1 MLTPVAAAGLGRV
14 RDISHRKRRL
24 ADDSIRAQQ
33 RRLLRGPAPAYSY
46 GAPHYYQ
53 NGRALHPAT
62 LTEEFGGGENELD
75 PLNYTI
81 PYMDKYLVMAMAG
94 VLAVTFQSYKIPHS
108 SCEFSLHD
116 AHCVDKYL
124 LSFLL
129 FKVDNIHQDISI

>member
-1 MLTPVAAAGLGRV
+1 MQLLGWAAFGTFLIVKGAWLTTQSEPSSGGSYAA
-14 RDISHRKRRL
+14 
-24 ADDSIRAQQ
+24 
-33 RRLLRGPAPAYSY
+33 PAPAYSY

-94 VLAVTFQSYKIPHS
+94 VLAVTFQLYKIPHS
-108 SCEFSLHD
+108 SCEFTLHD

-124 LSFLL
+124 LSFP
-129 FKVDNIHQDISI
+129 FYFQSR